1 MFCSNHLDGL
11 PFDENERRFFAIV
24 CQATEALDAD
34 FYARFVEA
42 CHSEQGLADI
52 AAWLRDHYGDALP
65 ARPPVSDTALVADAL
80 VEDFV
85 AVINDHVDTKR
96 MYPIAVRA
104 KDMGDIVDHLTN
116 RRMSAT
122 HRVKALKR
130 GGWSIGKVKEQRVYW
145 R

>member
-1 MFCSNHLDGL
+1 MEQPLWRS
-11 PFDENERRFFAIV
+11 PV
-24 CQATEALDAD
+24 EAVDALSHQEHD
-34 FYARFVEA
+34 AVVAAYARSDLFA
-42 CHSEQGLADI
+42 KRRSLMEQQE
-52 AAWLRDHYGDALP
+52 AWLRDHYSDALP
-65 ARPPVSDTALVADAL
+65 ARPPASDTALVADAL
-80 VEDFV
+80 MD
-85 AVINDHVDTKR
+85 DHVDTKR